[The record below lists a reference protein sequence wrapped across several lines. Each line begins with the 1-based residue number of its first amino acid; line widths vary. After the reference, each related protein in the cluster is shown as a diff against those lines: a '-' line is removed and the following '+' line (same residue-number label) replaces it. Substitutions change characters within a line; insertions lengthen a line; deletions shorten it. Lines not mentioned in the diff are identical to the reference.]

1 MKKNSLKGLDIT
13 YYTETLENGFQI
25 ILVPMLDKKNYF
37 ITYATKFGSD
47 ITHFTPTDSKK
58 EIKVPDGIAHFLE
71 HKMFEQEDGVDPF
84 TFYSK
89 SGTGSNAST
98 SYDNTQYICYG
109 TKNFEENLKYL
120 LDFVG
125 SPYYTDENVEK
136 EKGIIAEE
144 IKMYNDIPDYE
155 LEMKLRENIYS
166 VSPRR
171 IDIAGS
177 VDSIQKI
184 TKEDL
189 YTCYNNFY
197 SPNNM
202 FILVVGNF
210 NMKEAQ
216 SIIYEKLEF
225 QENKGKPKVKEE
237 KEPTEVRKKSDQIKS
252 DIEIPKLAIGLKV
265 PTKEM
270 KQERFEIDLYLSMM
284 TTILFGSSSA
294 FKEEMQEKKLMTDI
308 YTEWERVGDIKTFYL
323 MATSEQPEQ
332 LLKEIKNVLQ
342 EKKLDEESFQRIKKV
357 WIANE
362 VRITDNVE
370 RMVDSCFEEILN
382 YDGIISDKIDIIRNL
397 KFKELQNMMEEID
410 INNLSSMIMLP
421 E

>member
-252 DIEIPKLAIGLKV
+252 NIEIPKLAIGLKV